1 MYTLERIA
9 RCVKMNEP
17 VLLCGETGK
26 QFYFYF
32 NGFYLEFLGCGKTTL
47 VQYLAQKT
55 GMFYDEFIVY
65 LRIRI

>member
-1 MYTLERIA
+1 
-9 RCVKMNEP
+9 MNEP

-32 NGFYLEFLGCGKTTL
+32 NGFYVELLGCGKTTL

>member
-9 RCVKMNEP
+9 RCVEMNEP

-26 QFYFYF
+26 SLNFIFIE
-32 NGFYLEFLGCGKTTL
+32 FYLQFPGCGKTTL

-55 GMFYDEFIVY
+55 GTSLF
-65 LRIRI
+65 R